1 MRRIFSER
9 NLIVILFVMALAFFV
24 IAQQD
29 ARKVE
34 KIYMSQGDNATSAST
49 MVRDSQPASDS
60 LQISSDKKISLP
72 SGGY

>member
-9 NLIVILFVMALAFFV
+9 NLIVILFLMALAFFV

-29 ARKVE
+29 ARKIE
-34 KIYMSQGDNATSAST
+34 NIYMSQGENVTSASAIAP
-49 MVRDSQPASDS
+49 DLQPASAA
-60 LQISSDKKISLP
+60 LQVSPDKKISLP

>member
-34 KIYMSQGDNATSAST
+34 KIYMSQGDNVTSAST
-49 MVRDSQPASDS
+49 IVPDSQPAPDS
-60 LQISSDKKISLP
+60 LQISPDKKISFP